1 MNMQERDKRIAEAR
15 QVVFKE
21 PFAPAGTPER
31 PLQSDARVANALE
44 YIAAQLGTIARA
56 AERIA
61 EQYPKK
67 KG

>member
-1 MNMQERDKRIAEAR
+1 MSDDAGKQATDAYFQQPFSPARNISAEN
-15 QVVFKE
+15 
-21 PFAPAGTPER
+21 
-31 PLQSDARVANALE
+31 RVANALE

-67 KG
+67 KE